1 MIGEGQIDIT
11 AEIAVLREI
20 GYEGTVSLEL
30 FNEELWAKDPS
41 EVLKVE
47 LTECRSYF
55 NKFIPEA
62 EIAVEWSSCVEL
74 LEVEQHEHCAGSKKA
89 APEAVFL

>member
-1 MIGEGQIDIT
+1 MIGEGQIDLA

-41 EVLKVE
+41 EVLKVGIDRMQE
-47 LTECRSYF
+47 LF
-55 NKFIPEA
+55 
-62 EIAVEWSSCVEL
+62 
-74 LEVEQHEHCAGSKKA
+74 Q
-89 APEAVFL
+89 